1 MKVNID
7 IQSYKSRF
15 LGGARQ
21 YLFYVNLQFPNFGNI
36 LKAAAE
42 GVLSGM
48 KTIEDLSSGA
58 TDEILKKGAV
68 EGLGAATDV
77 FLLNNS
83 TSNFPYLV
91 KSTSLPDSTLEEI
104 QTYWVGQKF
113 KMASTRS
120 DGDWSVTFIVDNDA
134 KILTRFWAWQKIIH
148 NPQANIYGKPVSYM
162 VDQDIH
168 LLGFDTG
175 STICCFKLYGAW
187 PKSIGQIQLD
197 YQTNDL
203 VQFDV
208 TFSYQYHTITEREP
222 GALATFLQRGGRSLL
237 DLNIEAIRGK
247 IPL

>member
-1 MKVNID
+1 MKIPID
-7 IQSYKSRF
+7 IQEYKARF

-21 YLFYVNLQFPNFGNI
+21 YLFYVNLQFPNLSNI
-36 LKAAAE
+36 LKAGVE
-42 GVLSGM
+42 GALSTA
-48 KTIEDLSSGA
+48 KTVEDFESGA
-58 TDEILKKGAV
+58 RDDLLTKGAIEAGGTAV
-68 EGLGAATDV
+68 DV

-83 TSNFPYLV
+83 VKKFPYLV
-91 KSTSLPDSTLEEI
+91 KSTSLPDSTIEEI
-104 QTYWVGQKF
+104 QSHWVGQKY
-113 KMASTRS
+113 KMASVRS
-120 DGDWSVTFIVDNDA
+120 DGDWNVTFIVDNDA
-134 KILTRFWAWQKIIH
+134 KILTKFWAWQKIIH
-148 NPQANIYGKPVSYM
+148 NPQSNIYGKPISYM

-222 GALATFLQRGGRSLL
+222 GALATFLQRAGRSYL
-237 DLNIEAIRGK
+237 DLNMEAIRGK
-247 IPL
+247 IPI